1 VVVGGFN
8 ISDMELKVRNGGELT
23 VPAIKEVI
31 AEEFSKTFI
40 LEEKICP
47 DALRL
52 EMNAR
57 RVELYEI
64 EVF

>member
-1 VVVGGFN
+1 MA
-8 ISDMELKVRNGGELT
+8 IKVRNGEELST
-23 VPAIKEVI
+23 PDI
-31 AEEFSKTFI
+31 AEMKTEEFSTAFI
-40 LEEKICP
+40 LSKPVCP

-52 EMNAR
+52 EFGER